1 MIKLVEEESDDLD
14 LKPVAK
20 QIVNECKSLKT
31 SECKSTYN
39 PRIDS
44 NMAMADCS
52 QTLLDL
58 LMLISPKFNGL
69 PGYFIGNIISYVVR
83 SQCTNLLLALG
94 VLVREK
100 TLISVLSK
108 FLITC
113 NYDELLRF
121 RTSVAHDA
129 VKKFENNRE
138 VFDAVDGLIQ
148 VVIDNFDAEVASQ
161 NNLAMIHSLAMIV
174 CQSPNQ
180 PHAYDLLQDNQIICR
195 ISKQEMMLP
204 IQLPVP
210 VHSYS
215 GPKKPD
221 MIASYRYESDA
232 TGHIETL
239 ATVSVAQ
246 AKSLDFD
253 FFRNVALSEKPV
265 EYRGFMTKVA
275 RKNDQTTQP
284 ASRIVYQP
292 LINMNPSDHTT
303 IKTAMIEAKRLSNN
317 SGQPF
322 TVITADQAIYKLIV
336 DNLWTN
342 HEGEFQDVYARL
354 GGMHMIMNVVGAVGK
369 LMQETG
375 LYEILGSA
383 FGSVKK
389 MMHGKQYPQNVR
401 ALRMVVEV
409 LLAKHIKDM
418 QTPEEL
424 DGFLQSVS
432 NQSPTSKLWVDNL
445 IQPVILMM
453 MFTRAERESDW
464 YLHLYTTN
472 KMIDYFHAAGHVNYA
487 RYGTYYL
494 YSMLSLPEDVKSHFL
509 KGEHT
514 VGLTPGRMNRIWT
527 DQAIE
532 STTMQ
537 KGHNTGGPC
546 RSGNI
551 TNPKAEARWA
561 LSLPTELR
569 LKQDLQKNGRN

>member
-1 MIKLVEEESDDLD
+1 
-14 LKPVAK
+14 
-20 QIVNECKSLKT
+20 
-31 SECKSTYN
+31 
-39 PRIDS
+39 
-44 NMAMADCS
+44 
-52 QTLLDL
+52 
-58 LMLISPKFNGL
+58 
-69 PGYFIGNIISYVVR
+69 
-83 SQCTNLLLALG
+83 
-94 VLVREK
+94 
-100 TLISVLSK
+100 
-108 FLITC
+108 
-113 NYDELLRF
+113 
-121 RTSVAHDA
+121 
-129 VKKFENNRE
+129 
-138 VFDAVDGLIQ
+138 
-148 VVIDNFDAEVASQ
+148 
-161 NNLAMIHSLAMIV
+161 
-174 CQSPNQ
+174 
-180 PHAYDLLQDNQIICR
+180 
-195 ISKQEMMLP
+195 
-204 IQLPVP
+204 
-210 VHSYS
+210 
-215 GPKKPD
+215 
-221 MIASYRYESDA
+221 
-232 TGHIETL
+232 
-239 ATVSVAQ
+239 
-246 AKSLDFD
+246 
-253 FFRNVALSEKPV
+253 
-265 EYRGFMTKVA
+265 
-275 RKNDQTTQP
+275 
-284 ASRIVYQP
+284 
-292 LINMNPSDHTT
+292 
-303 IKTAMIEAKRLSNN
+303 MIEAKRLSNN